1 MRTKLLTDRSTLRAA
16 VTSRAWSSGVSRTVM
31 RISLVVIAGSMSD
44 VCRPCQHPEESLP
57 TARGPAAEFA
67 HGTAEGIAESPPPE
81 RHSAQL
87 VGSQLEPI
95 PENESGGTGP
105 SLACSA
111 YGPGRSLGSAGA
123 ALPQSGGYRVIRASQ
138 WASPPFSASCT
149 STDTGNIASNHR
161 IALAGWRTES
171 EGSSTPNGSQRTLV

>member
-1 MRTKLLTDRSTLRAA
+1 MANLEEFGYIVRDAREARGMNQATLGRM
-16 VTSRAWSSGVSRTVM
+16 VGLSRAS
-31 RISLVVIAGSMSD
+31 ISLLERGEI
-44 VCRPCQHPEESLP
+44 SL
-57 TARGPAAEFA
+57 
-67 HGTAEGIAESPPPE
+67 
-81 RHSAQL
+81 
-87 VGSQLEPI
+87 
-95 PENESGGTGP
+95 
-105 SLACSA
+105 
-111 YGPGRSLGSAGA
+111 GRSLGSAGA